1 MCRDTRLAD
10 LLQPLDVLDIGL
22 RGYKQITDAYLVA
35 LARHNGARL
44 ATFDAAMATL
54 PGGLG
59 SAVELIP

>member
-1 MCRDTRLAD
+1 
-10 LLQPLDVLDIGL
+10 LDVLDIGL